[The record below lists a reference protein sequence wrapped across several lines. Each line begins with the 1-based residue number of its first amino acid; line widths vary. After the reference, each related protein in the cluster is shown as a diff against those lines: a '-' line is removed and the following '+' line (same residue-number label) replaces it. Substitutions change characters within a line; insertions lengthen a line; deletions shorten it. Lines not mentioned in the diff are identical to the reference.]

1 MCYRKLTYR
10 LFVWIPIL
18 ALKEFLPS
26 HLAILKLMWTTPLF
40 KIAFGRKIPLHQRIH
55 LSIQGGSFEI
65 IISLLKMSWNFW
77 SQLLFQSEFQNSC
90 DIWFFTKRNSWKVL
104 KPSFDKFKFVLLTK
118 VNEWL
123 WTSDW
128 KSWLLHLL
136 WIIWFIIWFEEKKYW
151 YKRFISFV
159 HAVN

>member
-55 LSIQGGSFEI
+55 LSIQGGSFKI

-90 DIWFFTKRNSWKVL
+90 DIWFFTNRNSWKVL
-104 KPSFDKFKFVLLTK
+104 KPSFDKFKIVLLTK
-118 VNEWL
+118 VIWG
-123 WTSDW
+123 
-128 KSWLLHLL
+128 KKLL
-136 WIIWFIIWFEEKKYW
+136 IQK
-151 YKRFISFV
+151 V
-159 HAVN
+159 H

>member
-40 KIAFGRKIPLHQRIH
+40 KIAFGRKIPLHQRIP

-90 DIWFFTKRNSWKVL
+90 DIWFFTRRNSWKVDFWL
-104 KPSFDKFKFVLLTK
+104 KKLITSPNELFDLSFDLRKKILIQK
-118 VNEWL
+118 V
-123 WTSDW
+123 
-128 KSWLLHLL
+128 H
-136 WIIWFIIWFEEKKYW
+136 
-151 YKRFISFV
+151 
-159 HAVN
+159 